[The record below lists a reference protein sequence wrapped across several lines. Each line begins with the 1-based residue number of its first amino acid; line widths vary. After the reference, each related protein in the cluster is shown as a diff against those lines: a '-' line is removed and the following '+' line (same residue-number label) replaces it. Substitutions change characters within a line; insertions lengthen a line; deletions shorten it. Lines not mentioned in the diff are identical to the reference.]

1 VVEAVPTELASAVH
15 EDRHVLTIL
24 TAEHRIAVDV
34 EHGKLEV
41 EPDLERAKA
50 RDQFIAQLTA
60 AAAVDDQLNGAFS
73 SHRP

>member
-1 VVEAVPTELASAVH
+1 VIEAVPTELAGSVH
-15 EDRHVLTIL
+15 EDRHVLTVA

-34 EHGKLEV
+34 EHGELEV

-50 RDQFIAQLTA
+50 RDKFIAQLTA
-60 AAAVDDQLNGAFS
+60 AAAVDCQLNRAFS